1 MFDSF
6 LFTFV
11 LYGIHVLS
19 MLFVFM
25 YVHCCPW
32 RITSDD
38 IRACR
43 LAVTRRVSLVEQEL
57 FTILVHL
64 SCPPSYSG
72 VLAAQSLVFSLV
84 LVEQEL
90 LTILVHLSSPPS
102 YSGDLAAQSLV
113 FSLVLVEQE
122 LLTILVHLSSPP
134 SYSGVLAAQCLVFS
148 LVLVEQIRSCLPF
161 WCTWVPP
168 SYSGVLAA
176 QCLVFFLLVEQVRSC
191 LPFWCTWVPSVLWWV
206 SCCSNISFLSSTLSK
221 ILCHFILFL

>member
-43 LAVTRRVSLVEQEL
+43 LAVTQRVSLVEQEL

-72 VLAAQSLVFSLV
+72 V
-84 LVEQEL
+84 
-90 LTILVHLSSPPS
+90 
-102 YSGDLAAQSLV
+102 LAAQSLV

>member
-1 MFDSF
+1 MLDSF
-6 LFTFV
+6 LITFA

-90 LTILVHLSSPPS
+90 LTILVHL
-102 YSGDLAAQSLV
+102 V
-113 FSLVLVEQE
+113 
-122 LLTILVHLSSPP
+122 SPP

-161 WCTWVPP
+161 WCTWVPS